1 MSLEPVIWCIEYGLD
16 RGDPF
21 TRSCPQAEPFSDWYG
36 AASALALLA
45 QWFLTLDLSIFSTRV
60 SAFVLACKQLLSEA
74 ALTVGAI
81 CFTVLAFSTAINA
94 LDRQVPQVDGV
105 QGWTLTLLQL
115 ALDILP
121 ETTWQNL
128 QSDVVIQIMVG
139 AFGSLIFVFI
149 LNLLV
154 AQMAESYGRVFVSL
168 QGCARLSRAS
178 MVATMAGSIPRR
190 RWSAFLLS
198 LHLEEPLEFNEGDIG
213 PAGGVRVLEPATA
226 HQVLE
231 DPILRFGGSTAPESP
246 WPEPDEDQ

>member
-1 MSLEPVIWCIEYGLD
+1 MYTGSFAPILCQHVLRICRDVSEEKFERTIVGPIPAYLLSLHGLNSTMLLLTFLAMMSLEPVIWCIEYGLD

-149 LNLLV
+149 LR
-154 AQMAESYGRVFVSL
+154 SGRKSE
-168 QGCARLSRAS
+168 RLEWQNGTKMNDTVGHYSR
-178 MVATMAGSIPRR
+178 GS
-190 RWSAFLLS
+190 
-198 LHLEEPLEFNEGDIG
+198 
-213 PAGGVRVLEPATA
+213 
-226 HQVLE
+226 
-231 DPILRFGGSTAPESP
+231 
-246 WPEPDEDQ
+246 